1 MRRKKMKYK
10 IEGTPFPAAIVRL
23 ENGESVTC
31 ASGAMSWR
39 TSNMQ
44 MKTGTGGGLGKVFGR
59 ALTGENLFTNTYT
72 ANGGEGEIAFAATM
86 AGQIIPF
93 DVANRTIV
101 AQKTAFLALQPSV
114 EMSLFFQKKLGAGLF
129 GGEGFIM
136 QKFSGQGIVFL
147 EFGGAIVEYDLGP
160 GQTMEFDTGYLA
172 AMDETCSMDI
182 TMNKG
187 IGNILAGGEGLF
199 NTTVTGPGHVWVQ
212 TMPTSKFAESL
223 MKYIPK
229 GN

>member
-1 MRRKKMKYK
+1 MQYK
-10 IEGTPFPAAIVRL
+10 IEGAPFPAAIVRL
-23 ENGESVTC
+23 ADGESINC
-31 ASGAMSWR
+31 ASGAMSWM

-44 MKTGTGGGLGKVFGR
+44 MKTGTGGGLGKMFGR

-72 ANGGEGEIAFAATM
+72 ATGGEGEIAFAATM
-86 AGQIIPF
+86 CGQIIPY
-93 DVANRTIV
+93 DVSNRTIV
-101 AQKTAFLALQPSV
+101 AQKSAFLALQPSV
-114 EMSLFFQKKLGAGLF
+114 EMSVFFQKKLGAGFF

-136 QKFSGQGIVFL
+136 QKFTGTGIVFL
-147 EFGGAIVEYDLGP
+147 EFGGSIVEYDLAA
-160 GQTMEFDTGYLA
+160 GQKMQFDTGYLA

-187 IGNILAGGEGLF
+187 LGNMLVGGEGLF

-212 TMPTSKFAESL
+212 TMPSSKFAESL
-223 MKYIPK
+223 VRYIPK

>member
-1 MRRKKMKYK
+1 MEENMKYK

-23 ENGESVTC
+23 ENGESINC
-31 ASGAMSWR
+31 ASGAMSWM

-44 MKTGTGGGLGKVFGR
+44 MKTGTGGGIGKMFGR

-72 ANGGEGEIAFAATM
+72 AVGGEGEIAFAATM

-93 DVANRTIV
+93 DITNRTIV
-101 AQKTAFLALQPSV
+101 AQKSAFLAQQPSV
-114 EMSLFFQKKLGAGLF
+114 EMSIFFQKKIGAGFF
-129 GGEGFIM
+129 GGEGFVM
-136 QKFSGQGIVFL
+136 QKFSGQGVVFL
-147 EFGGAIVEYDLGP
+147 EFDGSIVEYDLAP
-160 GQTMEFDTGYLA
+160 GQEMQFDTGHLA
-172 AMDETCSMDI
+172 AMDETCSMNI

-199 NTTVTGPGHVWVQ
+199 NTTVTGPGHIWVQ
-212 TMPTSKFAESL
+212 TMPLSKFAES
-223 MKYIPK
+223 MMRYIPK